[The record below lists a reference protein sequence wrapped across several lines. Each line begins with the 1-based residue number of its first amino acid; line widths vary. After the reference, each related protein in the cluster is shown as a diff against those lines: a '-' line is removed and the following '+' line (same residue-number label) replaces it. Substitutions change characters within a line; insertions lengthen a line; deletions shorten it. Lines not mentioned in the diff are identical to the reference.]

1 MLLKYAAELD
11 LKERRVKYTRGTF
24 NFPAVQVSGAVM
36 DVAHDFEKFG
46 LST

>member
-36 DVAHDFEKFG
+36 DAAHDSEKFG